1 MNRFYFEVINNFLL
15 KKRER
20 EREEKLVGVGGAW
33 RIRGGKKK
41 AREPTM
47 SWGHLRSCHS
57 GSHYR
62 LAWAQI
68 GTSKAKE
75 PRATPIG
82 VKFQFHPFVSMIS
95 NPGWGTTTTRK
106 FRIPVKIPRHL
117 FLFSTLKNAQLL
129 AYPRP
134 NYKFC
139 LFFNVSNWKIKCF
152 WKILNYLVKGKKLY

>member
-1 MNRFYFEVINNFLL
+1 MFWVYFIFIFYFEGWKKTREMNRFYFEVINNFLL

-20 EREEKLVGVGGAW
+20 EREKKLVGVGGAW

-82 VKFQFHPFVSMIS
+82 VKFQFHPLVLWS
-95 NPGWGTTTTRK
+95 
-106 FRIPVKIPRHL
+106 RIPGGAR
-117 FLFSTLKNAQLL
+117 
-129 AYPRP
+129 PRP
-134 NYKFC
+134 ENSEFLSKSHDTYFC
-139 LFFNVSNWKIKCF
+139 FL
-152 WKILNYLVKGKKLY
+152 L